1 MRSVRRIAALPIAAL
16 PIVALLTAAC
26 GNVADIEADLT
37 PEILSGDW
45 EATTVQITNLAN
57 PAQTLDLLEQGGELS
72 FRFTLDGNATQF
84 LTLPG
89 EEEPEV
95 SEATY
100 EIDSPYLI
108 FVDETE
114 EPQIFAYE
122 LQSTQTGNSL
132 TLATNDLLFD
142 FDGDGTPEP
151 ALFAVVII
159 R

>member
-1 MRSVRRIAALPIAAL
+1 MRSLQRIAVLPIAAL
-16 PIVALLTAAC
+16 LTSAC

-57 PAQTLDLLEQGGELS
+57 PAQTLDLLAEGGELS

-108 FVDETE
+108 FLADGEA
-114 EPQIFAYE
+114 QIYAYE

-142 FDGDGTPEP
+142 FDGDGVPDP

>member
-1 MRSVRRIAALPIAAL
+1 MSALSRFKSFNVL
-16 PIVALLTAAC
+16 PVLLLTAAAAC
-26 GNVADIEADLT
+26 GNVADIEGDLT

-57 PAQTLDLLEQGGELS
+57 PAQTIDLLEQGGELA

-89 EEEPEV
+89 EEEPQV

-108 FVDETE
+108 FLVGDET
-114 EPQIFAYE
+114 QVFAYE

-132 TLATNDLLFD
+132 TLATNDLEYD
-142 FDGDGTPEP
+142 FDGDGSAEP
-151 ALFAVVII
+151 ALFAVVMI

>member
-1 MRSVRRIAALPIAAL
+1 MRSYTRLAVLP
-16 PIVALLTAAC
+16 VLLLGLTSAC
-26 GNVADIEADLT
+26 GDVASLNADLT
-37 PEILSGDW
+37 PAILSGDW

-57 PAQTLDLLEQGGELS
+57 PAETIDLLEQGGELA
-72 FRFTLDGNATQF
+72 FRFTLDGGATQF

-89 EEEPEV
+89 EEEPIV

-108 FVDETE
+108 FVDESE
-114 EPQIFAYE
+114 EAQIFAYE

-142 FDGDGTPEP
+142 FDGDGSAEP
-151 ALFAVVII
+151 ALFAVVMI